1 MSPSSDPKQNG
12 ALRPI
17 EGFLSEYM
25 EKMTELNSENMPDVV
40 MHEYSP
46 LLDSSDIGPPEWA
59 VMVDDIK
66 DNYLHFDGFVLLMG
80 TDTMAYTATALSF
93 MLENLGKPVIFT
105 GSQIPIN
112 EPYNDARRN
121 LIMALIFASRDSI
134 CEVSIFF
141 HDRLIRA
148 NRATK
153 INTHKLFAF
162 DSPNLDPL
170 ATVGVCIKETKSLRM
185 HHPRG
190 ALRAHT
196 GMETRVLPLRM
207 VPGFDGKII
216 QHVLGDKSN
225 SVCALVLQLYEM
237 GNLPSSKLL
246 DVLSEA
252 SERGVLV
259 VAATQCFRGSV
270 MMGAYATGHAL
281 VEAGVVSANDMTLEA
296 VVCKIG
302 YLLGRGD
309 LTREKVK
316 NLIGISL
323 RGELTPREGIGPL
336 RPFFTEA

>member
-1 MSPSSDPKQNG
+1 VKPQK
-12 ALRPI
+12 
-17 EGFLSEYM
+17 FLDRTNRRREPRKSR
-25 EKMTELNSENMPDVV
+25 NN
-40 MHEYSP
+40 
-46 LLDSSDIGPPEWA
+46 
-59 VMVDDIK
+59 
-66 DNYLHFDGFVLLMG
+66 G

-216 QHVLGDKSN
+216 QHVLGDNSN
-225 SVCALVLQLYEM
+225 SVCALVLQLYGM